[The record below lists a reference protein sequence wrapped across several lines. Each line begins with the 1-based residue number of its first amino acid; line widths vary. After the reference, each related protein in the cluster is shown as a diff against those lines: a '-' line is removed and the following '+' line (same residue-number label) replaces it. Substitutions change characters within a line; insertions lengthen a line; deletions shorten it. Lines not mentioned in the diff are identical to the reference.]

1 MAGALRSETCS
12 PRSCPVPGGESAQS
26 TSEGPGSMDSIG
38 LVRVIFDQGVRGD
51 APCITHGSIG
61 QRSCGRPQVDFKP
74 TFFLIPINRDTPTPP
89 ASFRSDCAVLR
100 TDSSRRTKSVHSE
113 ERHHAG
119 VTETHRCGG
128 MTRRL
133 QERSRHTRSAIH
145 RTSGRFE
152 SASRRCC
159 STLIWRRPP
168 EASHEAHN
176 VHWSRLFRGPR
187 QDRER

>member
-74 TFFLIPINRDTPTPP
+74 TFFLIPIKSRHAHSPGVVQVRLRCLENGLIPQDQVSALGGASSCRSDRDAPLWGNDSPIARAKPAYSLGHPPHLGQVRISQPPMLLHSNLAPP
-89 ASFRSDCAVLR
+89 A
-100 TDSSRRTKSVHSE
+100 
-113 ERHHAG
+113 G
-119 VTETHRCGG
+119 
-128 MTRRL
+128 
-133 QERSRHTRSAIH
+133 
-145 RTSGRFE
+145 
-152 SASRRCC
+152 
-159 STLIWRRPP
+159 
-168 EASHEAHN
+168 ASHEAHN